1 VVILLLYLKVRAL
14 AHFIFLIYTIIRTL
28 LKVVGF
34 EYSFFKIGV
43 LYLQW
48 TKRTGK
54 QKHPSRRVHF
64 LLQKNTGNDERQI
77 MTSKEVVRLALFSC
91 HQPKAED
98 DDPELTQKAKG

>member
-1 VVILLLYLKVRAL
+1 MIQFSKKVGFRQV
-14 AHFIFLIYTIIRTL
+14 FGR
-28 LKVVGF
+28 KVVGF

-77 MTSKEVVRLALFSC
+77 KPVEIKGMSEVIRRTSIPEVDEGCRQQAPDVSSGKYDLFS
-91 HQPKAED
+91 
-98 DDPELTQKAKG
+98 L

>member
-1 VVILLLYLKVRAL
+1 M
-14 AHFIFLIYTIIRTL
+14 
-28 LKVVGF
+28 VGF
-34 EYSFFKIGV
+34 EYFILKISV

-77 MTSKEVVRLALFSC
+77 MTSKEVVSLALFSC
-91 HQPKAED
+91 YQPKAED
-98 DDPELTQKAKG
+98 DDPEPTQKAKG

>member
-1 VVILLLYLKVRAL
+1 M
-14 AHFIFLIYTIIRTL
+14 
-28 LKVVGF
+28 VGF

-54 QKHPSRRVHF
+54 TKKHPASQVHF
-64 LLQKNTGNDERQI
+64 LLQKNTSNGERQI
-77 MTSKEVVRLALFSC
+77 MTSKEVVSLALFSC

-98 DDPELTQKAKG
+98 DDPEPTQKAKG

>member
-1 VVILLLYLKVRAL
+1 M
-14 AHFIFLIYTIIRTL
+14 
-28 LKVVGF
+28 VGF

-54 QKHPSRRVHF
+54 KHPSRRVHF

-77 MTSKEVVRLALFSC
+77 MTLKEVVSLALFLC

-98 DDPELTQKAKG
+98 DDPEPTQKAKG

>member
-1 VVILLLYLKVRAL
+1 MLNSTKIVPFQYERSTFTV
-14 AHFIFLIYTIIRTL
+14 
-28 LKVVGF
+28 
-34 EYSFFKIGV
+34 FFSKISV

-77 MTSKEVVRLALFSC
+77 MTSKEVVSLALFSC
-91 HQPKAED
+91 NQPKAED
-98 DDPELTQKAKG
+98 DDPEPTQKAKG

>member
-1 VVILLLYLKVRAL
+1 M
-14 AHFIFLIYTIIRTL
+14 
-28 LKVVGF
+28 VGF

-54 QKHPSRRVHF
+54 QKTPEPPSPCRVHF
-64 LLQKNTGNDERQI
+64 LLQKNIGNDERQI
-77 MTSKEVVRLALFSC
+77 MTSKEVVSLALFSC

-98 DDPELTQKAKG
+98 DDPEPTQKAKG

>member
-1 VVILLLYLKVRAL
+1 MILP
-14 AHFIFLIYTIIRTL
+14 
-28 LKVVGF
+28 
-34 EYSFFKIGV
+34 V

-77 MTSKEVVRLALFSC
+77 TTSKEVVSLALF
-91 HQPKAED
+91 
-98 DDPELTQKAKG
+98 